1 MLVERGQ
8 ITDLGT
14 GRPPETSARVVDAK
28 GLHIT
33 PGLIDCHSHTG
44 INGGVNEG
52 SRAST
57 AEVTIEDVVNPD
69 DVDWYRQL
77 AGGLTAANQLHGSA
91 NPIGGRNSVV
101 KLKWGGDAQDFRMQ
115 DAKPG
120 IKFALGENVKRS
132 RGRYPDTRM
141 GVAAFM
147 RDRFDQAEFYRSM
160 HERWAAMDED
170 ERALEIPPRFDLELQ
185 TLVEIL
191 EGDRIVHCHSYR
203 QDEILA
209 LLRLGEEKGFRI
221 GTLQHILEGY
231 KVADAIAEHGAG
243 ASSFSD
249 WWTYKV
255 EVMDAIPWNGW
266 IMHEVGVNVSF
277 NSDSNELARRMHG
290 EAAKAVKYGGIEPHE
305 ALKFITLNPAKQ
317 LGIDHRT
324 GSLEVGKDADFTV
337 WNRDPLSSYA
347 LVQETWIEGAC
358 YFSREKDAEVRKRDR
373 DERSRLL
380 GKLLVKQLG
389 EAPMPP
395 PVEPPPSNEPADPR
409 GVCGCTD

>member
-1 MLVERGQ
+1 M
-8 ITDLGT
+8 
-14 GRPPETSARVVDAK
+14 
-28 GLHIT
+28 
-33 PGLIDCHSHTG
+33 
-44 INGGVNEG
+44 
-52 SRAST
+52 
-57 AEVTIEDVVNPD
+57 
-69 DVDWYRQL
+69 
-77 AGGLTAANQLHGSA
+77 
-91 NPIGGRNSVV
+91 
-101 KLKWGGDAQDFRMQ
+101 
-115 DAKPG
+115 
-120 IKFALGENVKRS
+120 
-132 RGRYPDTRM
+132 
-141 GVAAFM
+141 
-147 RDRFDQAEFYRSM
+147 
-160 HERWAAMDED
+160 
-170 ERALEIPPRFDLELQ
+170 
-185 TLVEIL
+185 EIL

-347 LVQETWIEGAC
+347 LVQGDLDRRC
-358 YFSREKDAEVRKRDR
+358 LLLLPRDR
-373 DERSRLL
+373 RR
-380 GKLLVKQLG
+380 GAKKR
-389 EAPMPP
+389 
-395 PVEPPPSNEPADPR
+395 PR
-409 GVCGCTD
+409 